1 MLFLDGVGIGR
12 RDPTVNPLFHARLPG
27 LQSLLEGNLPS
38 LRRRSSVSKGS
49 TLIPLDATLGV
60 AGLPQSGTGQT
71 ALFTGI
77 NAPRR
82 IGRHFGP
89 HPYST
94 LRPVIEESN
103 IFRALRAAGKSSCFA
118 NAFPQRFFEYIEH
131 RRTRVTVT
139 TYACLASG
147 VPLRGAG
154 ELGRAEAVSADI
166 TGEGW
171 SAMGYPDMPVVT
183 PEVAGGRLAS
193 LARAYEFVLFEYWK
207 TDHAGHE
214 RSMHESVSLLE
225 KLDGLLVGIVDAG
238 ALEECLLVI
247 TSDHGNIEDLSC
259 KTHTRNPVPLILAG
273 KGHRVAAARILHHSS
288 SRPDLT
294 SVTPAL
300 LDVIAGWK

>member
-1 MLFLDGVGIGR
+1 
-12 RDPTVNPLFHARLPG
+12 
-27 LQSLLEGNLPS
+27 
-38 LRRRSSVSKGS
+38 
-49 TLIPLDATLGV
+49 
-60 AGLPQSGTGQT
+60 
-71 ALFTGI
+71 
-77 NAPRR
+77 
-82 IGRHFGP
+82 
-89 HPYST
+89 
-94 LRPVIEESN
+94 
-103 IFRALRAAGKSSCFA
+103 
-118 NAFPQRFFEYIEH
+118 
-131 RRTRVTVT
+131 
-139 TYACLASG
+139 
-147 VPLRGAG
+147 
-154 ELGRAEAVSADI
+154 
-166 TGEGW
+166 
-171 SAMGYPDMPVVT
+171 MGYPDMPVVT